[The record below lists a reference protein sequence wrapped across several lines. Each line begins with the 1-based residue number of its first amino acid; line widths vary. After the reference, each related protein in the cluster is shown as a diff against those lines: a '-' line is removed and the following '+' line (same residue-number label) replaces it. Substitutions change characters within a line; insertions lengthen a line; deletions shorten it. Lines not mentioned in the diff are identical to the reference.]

1 VGRGRK
7 RIVRRDPEAARAIDL
22 QEDAMIEILASGG
35 APLASYV
42 AGKTLIADG
51 GYVLI

>member
-1 VGRGRK
+1 
-7 RIVRRDPEAARAIDL
+7 VRLDPEDARAIGV

-42 AGKTLIADG
+42 VGETLIADG
-51 GYVLI
+51 GYALTCAWRS